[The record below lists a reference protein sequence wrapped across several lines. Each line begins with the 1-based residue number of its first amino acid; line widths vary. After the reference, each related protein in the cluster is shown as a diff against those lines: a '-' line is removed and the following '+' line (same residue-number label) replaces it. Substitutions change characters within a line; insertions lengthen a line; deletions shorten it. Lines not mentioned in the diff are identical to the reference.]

1 MRLAHLRLTALSLAL
16 ALPLSALATPLAA
29 GSSLPPLSLEDQH
42 GKVVKVSAGARIIV
56 FAADKAASDLAN
68 EVLGNEKPGVLLR
81 LQAVYLADISG
92 MPSLV
97 TKMFA
102 LPAMRTLPFPIG
114 LAREPAVLADL
125 PRQKAAVT
133 VIRLADGTVQG
144 VDHAKGSAQLK
155 QMLGLN

>member
-16 ALPLSALATPLAA
+16 ALPLGALAAPLIA

-42 GKVVKVSAGARIIV
+42 GKAVSVPAGTRVIV

-68 EVLGNEKPGVLLR
+68 EVLGNEKPGVLER
-81 LQAVYLADISG
+81 LQAVYVADISG

-102 LPAMRTLPFPIG
+102 LPAMRALPFPIG
-114 LAREPAVLADL
+114 LARESAVLADL

-133 VIRLADGTVQG
+133 VIRLADGKVQG
-144 VDHAKGSAQLK
+144 MDHAKDTAQLK

>member
-16 ALPLSALATPLAA
+16 ALPLGALAAPLIA

-42 GKVVKVSAGARIIV
+42 GKAVSVPAGTRVIV

-68 EVLGNEKPGVLLR
+68 EVLGNEKPGVLER
-81 LQAVYLADISG
+81 LQAVYVADISG

-102 LPAMRTLPFPIG
+102 LG
-114 LAREPAVLADL
+114 
-125 PRQKAAVT
+125 
-133 VIRLADGTVQG
+133 
-144 VDHAKGSAQLK
+144 
-155 QMLGLN
+155 